1 MKRGVFRKLTL
12 GASCAVLLPAMA
24 QGAAAQVMRTN
35 PQALNPV
42 PVGTV
47 DSVTPPHVPGGR
59 GPNMVPEAAVHQ
71 TKWSTMTLQQAV
83 GVSVQ
88 TNPEHGVVANN
99 RRATDEE
106 LRQAKSLYLPSI
118 DTRVDGGYEYTRNPI
133 TEASSSS
140 GAEDLWRYNA
150 GITLTQMLFD
160 GFAAKY
166 ENLRQQARV
175 LSASHRVQEAAEL
188 DGLAAVEDYLEV
200 MRQRELLT
208 IARDN
213 AVTGVQQNSPTR
225 STRLKITSLRQD
237 DAGRPAAGSAGPAR
251 RCPRRGRNS
260 VREDAAA
267 FGRSCGLSSAISAS
281 SPEDLIMPAT
291 PNAALEQNV
300 EEEVKITLS
309 QSPTI
314 HIYDA
319 DLVVAHQEYEATQ
332 SSFYPKFDL
341 QLQGQD
347 GENVSALEGQSK
359 NASALVV
366 MNWNLYRGGADISKR
381 REYIN
386 REAQAKE
393 QRAKTA
399 RSVEEDVRKTWASMV
414 ASGER
419 AEEFSSQAT
428 ANVEVVKAYKDQFD
442 LNRRTLLDVL
452 DSQNELFVARA
463 NAVNAQ
469 YLEMF
474 AVYRML
480 ALKGDLLKTLEVSMP
495 RESDPAKQ
503 RLSFGRGG
511 VVLN

>member
-1 MKRGVFRKLTL
+1 VKRGGLRKLAL
-12 GASCAVLLPAMA
+12 GASCAVLLAVTA
-24 QGAAAQVMRTN
+24 QGAAAREMKAG
-35 PQALNPV
+35 PQTRDPAPV
-42 PVGTV
+42 EAA
-47 DSVTPPHVPGGR
+47 DSVTPPHVPGHHR
-59 GPNMVPEAAVHQ
+59 RNTVSEAAGHQ
-71 TKWSTMTLQQAV
+71 VKWSTMTLQQAV
-83 GVSVQ
+83 GVSVL

-106 LRQAKSLYLPSI
+106 LRAAKSLYLPSI
-118 DTRVDGGYEYTRNPI
+118 DTRLDGGYEFTRNPI
-133 TEASSSS
+133 TGASSSS

-150 GITLTQMLFD
+150 GVTLTQMLFD
-160 GFAAKY
+160 GFAARY

-213 AVTGVQQNSPTR
+213 AAAHTKILDQINDSTKAGKTTQADLQQAR
-225 STRLKITSLRQD
+225 ARL
-237 DAGRPAAGSAGPAR
+237 
-251 RCPRRGRNS
+251 
-260 VREDAAA
+260 AAA
-267 FGRSCGLSSAISAS
+267 RAEEENVRDALRTGEADFIRDIGQQ
-281 SPEDLIMPAT
+281 PEDLIMPAT

-300 EEEVKITLS
+300 EEEVKVSLS

-359 NASALVV
+359 NASALVI
-366 MNWNLYRGGADISKR
+366 MNWNLYRGGADIAKR
-381 REYIN
+381 REFIN

-393 QRAKTA
+393 QRAKVA
-399 RSVEEDVRKTWASMV
+399 RGIEEDVRKTWAGMIS
-414 ASGER
+414 SGER
-419 AEEFSSQAT
+419 TQEFTSQAA

-463 NAVNAQ
+463 NAINAQ

-480 ALKGDLLKTLEVSMP
+480 ALKGDLLKTLDVPVP
-495 RESDPAKQ
+495 RESDPAKM
-503 RLSFGRGG
+503 
-511 VVLN
+511 

>member
-1 MKRGVFRKLTL
+1 MKCGVFRKLTL
-12 GASCAVLLPAMA
+12 GASCAVLLAAMA
-24 QGAAAQVMRTN
+24 QGAATQVMRTN
-35 PQALNPV
+35 PQALDPV

-47 DSVTPPHVPGGR
+47 DSVTQPHVPGGR
-59 GPNMVPEAAVHQ
+59 GRNVVPEAGERQ

-83 GVSVQ
+83 GIGVL
-88 TNPEHGVVANN
+88 TNPERGVVANN

-106 LRQAKSLYLPSI
+106 LRQAKGLYLPSI
-118 DTRVDGGYEYTRNPI
+118 DSRLDGGYEYTRNPI
-133 TEASSSS
+133 TEAGSSS

-213 AVTGVQQNSPTR
+213 VNAHNTILDQITDSTKSGKTTQADLQQ
-225 STRLKITSLRQD
+225 
-237 DAGRPAAGSAGPAR
+237 AR
-251 RCPRRGRNS
+251 ARI
-260 VREDAAA
+260 AAA
-267 FGRSCGLSSAISAS
+267 RAEEENVRDALRTGEADFIRDIGQQ
-281 SPEDLIMPAT
+281 PEDLIMPAT
-291 PNAALEQNV
+291 PNAALESNV
-300 EEEVKITLS
+300 EEEVKVSLS

-314 HIYDA
+314 HIADA

-347 GENVSALEGQSK
+347 GENVNALEGQSK

-366 MNWNLYRGGADISKR
+366 MNWNLYRGGIDIAKR

-399 RSVEEDVRKTWASMV
+399 RGIEEDVRKTWAGMV
-414 ASGER
+414 SSGER
-419 AEEFSSQAT
+419 TQEFTSQAA

-480 ALKGDLLKTLEVSMP
+480 ALKGDLLKTLEVPVP
-495 RESDPAKQ
+495 RESDHAKM
-503 RLSFGRGG
+503 
-511 VVLN
+511 